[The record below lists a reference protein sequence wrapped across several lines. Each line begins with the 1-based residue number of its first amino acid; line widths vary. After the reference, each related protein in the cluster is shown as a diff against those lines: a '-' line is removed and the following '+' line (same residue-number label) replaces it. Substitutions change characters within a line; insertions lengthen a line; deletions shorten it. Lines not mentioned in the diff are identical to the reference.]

1 LYDKEAT
8 KANIL
13 KAFDKLRKATAPN
26 DRVVIFYAGHGV
38 TESMEDGRE
47 KGFILPVEG
56 SESEILTS
64 SISTDQLNK
73 MNNLIRAKHVFFN
86 GRLVWRLNFFKSN
99 SNLSWRL
106 TII

>member
-1 LYDKEAT
+1 MYDKEAT

-64 SISTDQLNK
+64 SISTDQLNE
-73 MNNLIRAKHVFFN
+73 MNNLIRAKQVFFLCTL
-86 GRLVWRLNFFKSN
+86 GMAA
-99 SNLSWRL
+99 
-106 TII
+106 